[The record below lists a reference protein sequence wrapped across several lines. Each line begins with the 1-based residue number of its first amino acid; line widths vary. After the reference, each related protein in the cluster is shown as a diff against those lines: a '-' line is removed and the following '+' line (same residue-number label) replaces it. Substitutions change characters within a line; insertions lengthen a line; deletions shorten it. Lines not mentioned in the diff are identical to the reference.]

1 MAGLFQ
7 KVIDFL
13 SRPLDVEDYEAIG
26 VKFGEQLAVK
36 EMAIYIAVSYIANAI
51 SRCEIKT
58 YKGGK
63 ETKDELYYLLNVNPN
78 PNQNSSQLMQ
88 QVVENYYY
96 RGAALLVPWRSKSIY
111 CARGFSEE
119 TVPRGNNI
127 FSNVDI
133 EGETINRTFR
143 AKDVFYFK
151 LDNRRA
157 ANLISSMYSEYGKL
171 IEAAMT
177 RFKVNNQE
185 KYKLVLDNYSAGD
198 PSFVN
203 DYNNVIS
210 KQLKTFLESD
220 KAVYPQFR
228 GTDLQPLIMSG
239 GGTSSDIINLR
250 KDVFEVTAQAF
261 RIPLSMMQGN
271 ITNMSEIVKVFLS
284 FTVDPV
290 AQMFSEELTR
300 KTTDFESWRA
310 GDYVKIDTSTINHV
324 DILEIADSIDKL
336 IASGAFTIN
345 QILTRCGYD
354 TLEDEAADAHYL
366 TKNYAPIGDVADQM
380 GGGANNEA

>member
-1 MAGLFQ
+1 
-7 KVIDFL
+7 
-13 SRPLDVEDYEAIG
+13 
-26 VKFGEQLAVK
+26 
-36 EMAIYIAVSYIANAI
+36 
-51 SRCEIKT
+51 
-58 YKGGK
+58 
-63 ETKDELYYLLNVNPN
+63 
-78 PNQNSSQLMQ
+78 
-88 QVVENYYY
+88 
-96 RGAALLVPWRSKSIY
+96 
-111 CARGFSEE
+111 
-119 TVPRGNNI
+119 
-127 FSNVDI
+127 
-133 EGETINRTFR
+133 
-143 AKDVFYFK
+143 
-151 LDNRRA
+151 
-157 ANLISSMYSEYGKL
+157 MYSEYGKL

-228 GTDLQPLIMSG
+228 GTDLQPLVMSG

-284 FTVDPV
+284 FAVDPV